1 MESATSVT
9 LWKRNRFRLLI
20 PFDFFIRETD
30 DGSIIVIE
38 IVPLFN
44 SIAFKWYIIIL
55 NITNIFCK
63 FSYYNFSLINEQ
75 KFFNSIEREIQFN
88 KFEN

>member
-55 NITNIFCK
+55 NIFCK